1 MSSLNPSSSTT
12 SPFPKFTQVGSTS
25 IVHHQ
30 QKAAE
35 AVGIQSN
42 QTSVIYPF
50 FCLPAGTAALS
61 NDSIQS
67 TSSQFPFN
75 SSSSFSYQQQQQ
87 FPAQLAVSVALNPW
101 QQTLLTA
108 GFVILFV
115 IFSFSGLLNSQF
127 QVKIGLLVEHLRNS
141 IPRSQM
147 GMWFYHGYRNL

>member
-1 MSSLNPSSSTT
+1 MSSLNPSSSTV
-12 SPFPKFTQVGSTS
+12 SPFPKFTQFGATS
-25 IVHHQ
+25 IAHHQ
-30 QKAAE
+30 QQAAE
-35 AVGIQSN
+35 TVGIQSN
-42 QTSVIYPF
+42 QTSVYPF
-50 FCLPAGTAALS
+50 SCLPVGAAALS
-61 NDSIQS
+61 NNSIQS
-67 TSSQFPFN
+67 ISSQFPVNTNN
-75 SSSSFSYQQQQQ
+75 SFPYQQQ

>member
-12 SPFPKFTQVGSTS
+12 SPFPKFTQFGATS
-25 IVHHQ
+25 IAHHQ

-35 AVGIQSN
+35 AVGIQPN
-42 QTSVIYPF
+42 QIAYPF
-50 FCLPAGTAALS
+50 SCLPAGAAALS

-75 SSSSFSYQQQQQ
+75 SSSSFSYQLQQQ
-87 FPAQLAVSVALNPW
+87 FPAQLAASVALNQW
-101 QQTLLTA
+101 LQTLLAA
-108 GFVILFV
+108 GFH
-115 IFSFSGLLNSQF
+115 FSLHFHFPDFRIYDF
-127 QVKIGLLVEHLRNS
+127 QVKIGLLVERLLNS